1 MKKLIFGTVLAAV
14 SLMSVAPKAT
24 AVNWVNVVTGE
35 DTGKTYQID
44 LDSRRSYISK
54 TGWRH
59 VAFWIASSEE
69 RHSHLAVA
77 ACKPFQI
84 YVPDYGW
91 QWEADMSS
99 YAAHTVGGKIARAAC
114 NW

>member
-1 MKKLIFGTVLAAV
+1 MKRLIVGTVLVATA
-14 SLMSVAPKAT
+14 LMSVAPKAA

-44 LDSRRSYISK
+44 LDSRRTYVSK

-69 RHSHLAVA
+69 RHSHRAVA
-77 ACKPFQI
+77 SCSPFQI
-84 YVPDYGW
+84 SVPDYGW

-99 YAAHTVGGKIARAAC
+99 YSVRTVAGKIARAAC

>member
-1 MKKLIFGTVLAAV
+1 MKRLIVATVLVAA
-14 SLMSVAPKAT
+14 SLMNATPKAA
-24 AVNWVNVVTGE
+24 AVNWVNVATGE

-44 LDSRRSYISK
+44 LDSRRTYTSK

-69 RHSHLAVA
+69 KNSHLAVA
-77 ACKPFQI
+77 ACNPFQI

-91 QWEADMSS
+91 QWEANMSS
-99 YAAHTVGGKIARAAC
+99 YDAYTVGGKVARAAC